1 MFFLKKGCLLTTF
14 LQIVKKKWVILLKN
28 NINHPLTYLKKTPIS
43 LKSLLCKTSC
53 AVCQK
58 Q

>member
-1 MFFLKKGCLLTTF
+1 MFIDNFSTNS
-14 LQIVKKKWVILLKN
+14 KKKVGAFIEKQYQS
-28 NINHPLTYLKKTPIS
+28 PTYLFKKTPIS
-43 LKSLLCKTSC
+43 LKYLLCKTSC